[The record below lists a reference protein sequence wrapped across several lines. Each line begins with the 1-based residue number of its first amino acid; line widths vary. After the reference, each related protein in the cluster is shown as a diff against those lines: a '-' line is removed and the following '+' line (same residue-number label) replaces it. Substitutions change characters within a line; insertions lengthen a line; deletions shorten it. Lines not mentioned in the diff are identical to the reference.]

1 MRFDLLAYLPSRI
14 SCQIVALVIVSL
26 LASHIVL
33 TILFFLH
40 LHEKPPGSLREPARD
55 CYRVN
60 RYHSV

>member
-40 LHEKPPGSLREPARD
+40 LHEKPPDRFESQLAT
-55 CYRVN
+55 V
-60 RYHSV
+60 SS